1 MGQRRFVA
9 LDRDG
14 TVIAERHY
22 LSDPEQVEL
31 LEGAADGLR
40 RLRELGLGLV
50 LVTNQSAVGRGYFDL
65 SRLEEIHR
73 RLRELLDAE
82 GVTLDGIYYCPH
94 TPDEGCACRKPRPE
108 MIEAAARE
116 LGFDPS
122 RAFVVGDKACD
133 VELGRGVGATT
144 LLVRTGYGARLAGEG
159 KAGADYVVD
168 NLSEAARVVEGLLA
182 ADERTATDAS
192 RS

>member
-1 MGQRRFVA
+1 MA

-40 RLRELGLGLV
+40 RLRALGLGLV

-65 SRLEEIHR
+65 ARLEEIHR

-82 GVTLDGIYYCPH
+82 GVALDGIYYCPH
-94 TPDEGCACRKPRPE
+94 TPDAGCACRKPRPE
-108 MIEAAARE
+108 MLRAAARE
-116 LGFDPS
+116 LGFDPAQ
-122 RAFVVGDKACD
+122 AFVVGDKECD

-144 LLVRTGYGARLAGEG
+144 LLVRTGYGARLADEG
-159 KAGADYVVD
+159 KASADYVVD
-168 NLSEAARVVEGLLA
+168 DLTEAARVVERLLA
-182 ADERTATDAS
+182 AEERTARHAAGS
-192 RS
+192 

>member
-40 RLRELGLGLV
+40 RLRGLGLGLV
-50 LVTNQSAVGRGYFDL
+50 LVTNQSAVGRGHFDL
-65 SRLEEIHR
+65 ARLDEIHR

-94 TPDEGCACRKPRPE
+94 TPDEGCACRKPRPG
-108 MIEAAARE
+108 MLEAAARE
-116 LGFDPS
+116 LSFDPS
-122 RAFVVGDKACD
+122 QAFVVGDKECD

-144 LLVRTGYGARLAGEG
+144 LLVRTGYGARLDAEG

-168 NLSEAARVVEGLLA
+168 DLTEAARVVEGLLA
-182 ADERTATDAS
+182 ADERKAKNAS
-192 RS
+192 GS